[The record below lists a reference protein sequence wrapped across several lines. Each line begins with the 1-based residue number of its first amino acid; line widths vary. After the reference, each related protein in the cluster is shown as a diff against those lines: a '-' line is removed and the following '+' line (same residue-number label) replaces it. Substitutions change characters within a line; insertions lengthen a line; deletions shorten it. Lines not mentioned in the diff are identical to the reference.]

1 MTTTDQPL
9 HLTWDDIDRWGALL
23 NNLPISL
30 IATDALGTVEVW
42 NQHATD
48 LYGWPADE
56 ALGRSI
62 QDLTVGPQ
70 DQQIADAIIGKVA
83 AGGVWE
89 GDFAAARR
97 DGSSIDIHVI
107 DAPIFGYR
115 TGDRRGGAAADIDP
129 HNIVGIVGLSVDV
142 SAGRQEIK
150 NSLRI
155 VRDASLRSLVEVDV
169 ERRRIAMAIHDE
181 IGQVLTA
188 LRSELHWLHERPADE
203 HDAIVARLHQLVDSG
218 IDSVRRVCED
228 LRPRQLHE
236 LGLEESL
243 RNMATDV
250 ARRIG
255 ADTELNIDD
264 IPLLSPPAAIAIY
277 RTAQECITN
286 IERHAATSALI
297 SVDLHVADAS
307 ARLGGRVVV
316 LQVTCDG
323 GVYHGQR
330 GYGISAMH
338 NRVAALGGVLT
349 IEGQPG
355 GGTTVTAQLGADI
368 ALAPEPGPGEPP
380 IEHRGHEWHIVNYP
394 R

>member
-1 MTTTDQPL
+1 MTTDPTL

-23 NNLPISL
+23 NNLPIAL
-30 IATDALGTVEVW
+30 IATDAVGTVEVW
-42 NQHATD
+42 NQHAAD

-56 ALGRSI
+56 AIGRAI

-70 DQQIADAIIGKVA
+70 DHQIAHAIMGKVA

-115 TGDRRGGAAADIDP
+115 SGAARGGPSDDIDT
-129 HNIVGIVGLSVDV
+129 NTIVGIVGLSVDV
-142 SAGRQEIK
+142 SAGREEIK
-150 NSLRI
+150 NSLRV

-203 HDAIVARLHQLVDSG
+203 HDAIIGRLHQLVDSG
-218 IDSVRRVCED
+218 IESVRRVCED

-236 LGLEESL
+236 LGLEASL
-243 RNMATDV
+243 RNMALEV

-255 ADTELNIDD
+255 ADTELRIDD
-264 IPLLSPPAAIAIY
+264 LPLLSPPAAITLY

-286 IERHAATSALI
+286 IERHAPTSALI
-297 SVDLHVADAS
+297 SIDLHIADAS
-307 ARLGGRVVV
+307 ARLGGAVVV

-323 GVYHGQR
+323 GDYRGQR

-338 NRVAALGGVLT
+338 NRIAALGGALT
-349 IEGQPG
+349 IEGLPG
-355 GGTTVTAQLGADI
+355 GGTTVTAQLAADVSI
-368 ALAPEPGPGEPP
+368 APEPQPDGPP
-380 IEHRGHEWHIVNYP
+380 IEYRGHEWHIANTT